1 MAKECGCKILDDAFC
16 VCKVQLYYFK
26 CKFVIGVNAVNAK
39 STGEYEIWAGIPA
52 KFVNILSIKTNIKYE
67 RFWISVN
74 NNALL

>member
-16 VCKVQLYYFK
+16 VCKVQLYYLK
-26 CKFVIGVNAVNAK
+26 WKFVIGVNAVNAK
-39 STGEYEIWAGIPA
+39 STGEYEIWAGYLR
-52 KFVNILSIKTNIKYE
+52 NLYE